1 MFSAV
6 VILLAWAVPDAAN
19 RLTMERV
26 LRPLEGPWQTVEDNW
41 QRMYKSL
48 NPGRQVAVTATFG
61 KTALLGGPVSLTDRP
76 IFDAETPERTYW
88 RGAAYDTYTGQGW
101 LNTDPEVVVLER
113 NQPLGEPAYAAT
125 RAITATISPLEAGQE
140 VIFGPPAP
148 VRVSVPANADATL
161 LPNEEGER
169 SVSQLRSRVN
179 LNREGGYWVA
189 SHVSDASPERLR
201 ADKPVYPQWVAERY
215 LQLPDSVPFRVRD
228 LAAKI
233 TEAYDNPYDKA
244 EAIELVLRTYDYN
257 QGIAAP
263 PPGADAVDYFLND
276 VKQGYCDYYASA
288 MVVMLRSV
296 GIPARFVV
304 GYTPGK
310 EVPQQAQDEDGLI
323 QYRVQENNAHAWPEI
338 YFPGYGWVQ
347 FEPTASEPLLVRPV
361 EEPEAPLDAGLQPQD
376 SPNTDG
382 NAGILPD
389 SGVPGGLPPV
399 PASAAFSIWLGGNW
413 GWLAG
418 LAGLLAL
425 AAAGVILLRR
435 RQKAFFRG
443 SEVLSR
449 LFDLLAAWA
458 ARLHI
463 RWPASDTPLEHAAAF
478 SSAVPEAAPTVDRL
492 AALFVAQQYGRQE
505 PSAPILAEVADDW
518 QTLRPKLWRRWLGRF
533 IDAPKTEPPRAGK

>member
-1 MFSAV
+1 M
-6 VILLAWAVPDAAN
+6 
-19 RLTMERV
+19 
-26 LRPLEGPWQTVEDNW
+26 
-41 QRMYKSL
+41 
-48 NPGRQVAVTATFG
+48 
-61 KTALLGGPVSLTDRP
+61 
-76 IFDAETPERTYW
+76 
-88 RGAAYDTYTGQGW
+88 
-101 LNTDPEVVVLER
+101 
-113 NQPLGEPAYAAT
+113 
-125 RAITATISPLEAGQE
+125 
-140 VIFGPPAP
+140 
-148 VRVSVPANADATL
+148 
-161 LPNEEGER
+161 
-169 SVSQLRSRVN
+169 N

-189 SHVSDASPERLR
+189 SHVSDASPEHLR

-215 LQLPDSVPFRVRD
+215 LQLPDTVPFRVRD

-233 TEAYDNPYDKA
+233 TAAYDNPYDKA

-296 GIPARFVV
+296 GIPARFAV

-310 EVPQQAQDEDGLI
+310 KTPQTGQDKARDESGLI
-323 QYRVQENNAHAWPEI
+323 NYRVQENNAHAWPEVF
-338 YFPGYGWVQ
+338 FPGYGWVQ

-376 SPNTDG
+376 TPNTDG
-382 NAGILPD
+382 NAGILPN
-389 SGVPGGLPPV
+389 SGVAGGLPPV
-399 PASAAFSIWLGGNW
+399 STSAAFSTWLGGNW

-418 LAGLLAL
+418 LAVLLAL

-463 RWPASDTPLEHAAAF
+463 RWPASDTLLEHAAAF
-478 SSAVPEAAPTVDRL
+478 RSAVPEAAPTVDRL

-505 PSAPILAEVADDW
+505 PSAPMLAEVADDW